1 MASTHPPCME
11 SAGGGRG
18 GCWVDGERTWGTK
31 DLYFFLL
38 GVLKNF
44 RTMFTVLSNVCNFEE
59 VVDLA
64 PFFYAAK
71 LLFPLFGF
79 GMKLVKQQFKAVLG
93 DNLLDKWLFW
103 GCEGM

>member
-1 MASTHPPCME
+1 M
-11 SAGGGRG
+11 GREP
-18 GCWVDGERTWGTK
+18 GEPKICT
-31 DLYFFLL
+31 FLL